1 MEKKTNNNYSY
12 LRFAQEGKECI
23 YDLFDAFLKKTII
36 EDRAIDFS
44 KPVTVG
50 DDGSIEFVTLEQD
63 GAEVTFSELVG
74 GDPSYKSVFEL
85 YLRRK
90 ACKAKD
96 QLTARLALACAHL
109 HWLWSL
115 GMDCKTSCGMYGE
128 AISVEEHWMD
138 SLEGYER
145 ESGLWHD
152 YVTVASMKKD
162 LALVLAIF
170 HRFVTWP
177 TKPQFNSVNQ
187 VKTALVEFV
196 FKSKKNSGAP
206 VRNGLLHLCDPDKY
220 INWYSFES
228 KTMFVTFHSEY
239 LRGYKVSDYSVLL
252 AQDSLYFSRK
262 YGKELRLEPYQANR
276 TEEKICYIFDRMQ
289 DNMPA

>member
-1 MEKKTNNNYSY
+1 MENKTNNYSY

-44 KPVTVG
+44 KPMTVG
-50 DDGSIEFVTLEQD
+50 DDGSIEFVTLVKD

-115 GMDCKTSCGMYGE
+115 GMRCETTCGNYGK

-145 ESGLWHD
+145 ESGLWH
-152 YVTVASMKKD
+152 VNLSEAGVKKD
-162 LALVLAIF
+162 LTLVFAIF

-177 TKPQFNSVNQ
+177 TKPQFRTVDQ
-187 VKTALVEFV
+187 VKTSLVEFV
-196 FKSKKNSGAP
+196 FKSRKESNAP
-206 VRNGLLHLCDPDKY
+206 VRNGLLHLCNPDKY

-239 LRGYKVSDYSVLL
+239 LRGYKVSDYSELL
-252 AQDSLYFSRK
+252 AQDSLYYTRK
-262 YGKELRLEPYQANR
+262 YPKGMKLDPYQANR
-276 TEEKICYIFDRMQ
+276 TEEKICYIFDRME

>member
-23 YDLFDAFLKKTII
+23 YELFDAFLKKTII

-50 DDGSIEFVTLEQD
+50 DDGSIEFATLEKD
-63 GAEVTFSELVG
+63 GAEITFSELVG
-74 GDPSYKSVFEL
+74 CDPYFKRDFEL
-85 YLRRK
+85 YLRRTAPK
-90 ACKAKD
+90 ARA
-96 QLTARLALACAHL
+96 TFEARLGLACAHL

-115 GMDCKTSCGMYGE
+115 GMDCETSCGMYGK
-128 AISVEEHWMD
+128 AISTEEHWMD
-138 SLEGYER
+138 SLEGYDR
-145 ESGLWHD
+145 ETGLWHD
-152 YVTVASMKKD
+152 CITAAGVKND

-177 TKPQFNSVNQ
+177 TRPQFRTVDQ
-187 VKTALVEFV
+187 VKAALVEFV
-196 FKSKKNSGAP
+196 FKSKKESGAP

-220 INWYSFES
+220 INWYSYES
-228 KTMFVTFHSEY
+228 KSMFVTFHSEY
-239 LRGYKVSDYSVLL
+239 LRGYTVSDYSEFL

-262 YGKELRLEPYQANR
+262 YDKELRLEPYQANR
-276 TEEKICYIFDRMQ
+276 TEEKICYIFDKMN
-289 DNMPA
+289 DLAPA

>member
-1 MEKKTNNNYSY
+1 MEKKTTNNYSY

-63 GAEVTFSELVG
+63 GAEVAFSDLVG

-90 ACKAKD
+90 ARKAKD
-96 QLTARLALACAHL
+96 PLSARLALACAHL

-115 GMDCKTSCGMYGE
+115 GMRSETSCGMYGK
-128 AISVEEHWMD
+128 ALSLKEHWMD
-138 SLEGYER
+138 GLEGYNR
-145 ESGLWHD
+145 ESGLWNGCTSD
-152 YVTVASMKKD
+152 FGVKND
-162 LALVLAIF
+162 LALVFAIF

-187 VKTALVEFV
+187 VKAALVEFV

-220 INWYSFES
+220 ISWYSFES
-228 KTMFVTFHSEY
+228 KVLFVMFHSEY
-239 LRGYKVSDYSVLL
+239 LRGYKVSDYSELL
-252 AQDSLYFSRK
+252 AQDSLYFTRK
-262 YGKELRLEPYQANR
+262 YDKKLKLEPYQANR
-276 TEEKICYIFDRMQ
+276 TEEKICYIFDKME

>member
-1 MEKKTNNNYSY
+1 MENKTNNYSY

-44 KPVTVG
+44 KPMTVG
-50 DDGSIEFVTLEQD
+50 DDGSIEFVTLVKD
-63 GAEVTFSELVG
+63 GAEVAFSELVG

-115 GMDCKTSCGMYGE
+115 GMRCETTCGNYGK
-128 AISVEEHWMD
+128 AITLKEHWMD
-138 SLEGYER
+138 SLEDYNS

-152 YVTVASMKKD
+152 YVTAAGVKKD
-162 LALVLAIF
+162 LALVFAIF

-177 TKPQFNSVNQ
+177 ARPQFSTVDQ
-187 VKTALVEFV
+187 VKCALVEFV
-196 FKSKKNSGAP
+196 FKSKKESDAP
-206 VRNGLLHLCDPDKY
+206 VRNGFLHLCDPDKY

-228 KTMFVTFHSEY
+228 KVLFVKRHSEY
-239 LRGYKVSDYSVLL
+239 LRGYKVSDYSELL
-252 AQDSLYFSRK
+252 AQDSLYYTRK
-262 YGKELRLEPYQANR
+262 YPKGMKLDPYQANR
-276 TEEKICYIFDRMQ
+276 TEEKICYIFDRME

>member
-1 MEKKTNNNYSY
+1 MENKTNNYSY

-44 KPVTVG
+44 KSMTVG
-50 DDGSIEFVTLEQD
+50 DDGSIEFVTLEKD
-63 GAEVTFSELVG
+63 GAEVAFSELVG

-138 SLEGYER
+138 SLEDYNR
-145 ESGLWHD
+145 ESGLWH
-152 YVTVASMKKD
+152 VNLSEAGVKQD
-162 LALVLAIF
+162 LTLVFAIF

-177 TKPQFNSVNQ
+177 TRPQFKSVNQ

-239 LRGYKVSDYSVLL
+239 LRGYKVSDYSELL
-252 AQDSLYFSRK
+252 AQDSLYYTRK
-262 YGKELRLEPYQANR
+262 YPKGMKLDPYQANR
-276 TEEKICYIFDRMQ
+276 TEEKICYIFDRME